1 MSDEL
6 AEAKQL
12 IKTLQGQVSSLQYTK
27 HHDYK
32 FLVEENK
39 KLMGDL
45 DQVKMDNKKLT
56 AQINEMA
63 NKLRDADF

>member
-45 DQVKMDNKKLT
+45 DQVKMGNKKLT
-56 AQINEMA
+56 EQINEMA